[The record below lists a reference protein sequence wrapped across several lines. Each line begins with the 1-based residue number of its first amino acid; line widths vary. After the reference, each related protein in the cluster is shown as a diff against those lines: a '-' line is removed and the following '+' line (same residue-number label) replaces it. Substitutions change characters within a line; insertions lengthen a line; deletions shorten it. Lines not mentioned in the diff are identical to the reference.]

1 MRPGISSPGWSTT
14 VHHLCPRNSR
24 LRMPLR
30 LKTRLHIAAL
40 FLLLFAQLSCSKS
53 SRPGSQTQASSQ
65 AAQKQESAA
74 ASPPASAPDSARKPA
89 EPTPYPGS
97 AEPPRSTAP
106 ASPPAGLPPADEAVQ
121 TAQAPPP
128 PPEVLPRFPWPPP
141 IPSAR
146 LSLPLDANPNNP
158 TFGNLSFIL
167 DAALKKTGYFEKSYF
182 SVPGGIA
189 IVTRM
194 ERIYQDGTPV
204 PVGRWSVEQPTVPR
218 LSLSEYLR
226 ALFTA
231 SPGYYRMIVFVI
243 TDKPFGATNE
253 TISASTANRWL
264 ADGFN
269 ILPEDV
275 LLKPLPPHFAF
286 TALVYEFRREQGG
299 KPYELEPSDLDARTH
314 LTKCGLWAAL
324 HLQ

>member
-1 MRPGISSPGWSTT
+1 MRPSINPSGWSATA
-14 VHHLCPRNSR
+14 HHLCPRNNR

-40 FLLLFAQLSCSKS
+40 FLLLFAQVSCSKS
-53 SRPGSQTQASSQ
+53 SRPGSQTQASNQS
-65 AAQKQESAA
+65 AQKEPAA
-74 ASPPASAPDSARKPA
+74 ADSTKQAPDSARKPA

-97 AEPPRSTAP
+97 AEPP
-106 ASPPAGLPPADEAVQ
+106 PPAPVSPSGEPPPTNGAAPK
-121 TAQAPPP
+121 AGAAPPP
-128 PPEVLPRFPWPPP
+128 QEVLPRFPWPPP

-146 LSLPLDANPNNP
+146 LSVPLNANSNNP

-167 DAALKKTGYFEKSYF
+167 DAALRKTGYFEKSYF

-189 IVTRM
+189 IVTKM

-204 PVGRWSVEQPTVPR
+204 PVGRWSVEQPTLPR

-231 SPGYYRMIVFVI
+231 SPGYYRMIVFVV

-253 TISASTANRWL
+253 TISASTANQWL

-269 ILPEDV
+269 ILPEDI

-286 TALVYEFRREQGG
+286 TALVYEFRREPGG

-314 LTKCGLWAAL
+314 LTRCGLWAAL